1 MPKVSVIIPAYNS
14 MNYLPETMAS
24 LFAQTFD
31 DFEAIIVNDGSDD
44 DIETWV
50 AQNLKDRRVKLV
62 SQDNQGAPVARN
74 TGIAN
79 AKGEYIAFLDA
90 DDLWEATK
98 LEKQVQIL
106 DQNPEVGLVYTWV
119 TYINEQGTSSGRIVK
134 NQVEGDV
141 WVRIVQRNIIDC
153 GSVPLVRHQCLETL
167 GAFDP
172 SLSSGQDWDLWIR
185 IASDYQFAAIK
196 EPLVYYRQHQ
206 NNKSK
211 NYHKKIQNFQ
221 RIIEKAFQHAPY
233 ELLYLR
239 NRSYGYI
246 NLCIAWK
253 SLQSSD
259 QDYKQASYFRRQA
272 LLHYPQLFFNI
283 EYIRLSIAIMLMS
296 CFGPGGYRK
305 FLSLFYTMRRRANLI
320 LLNFTPN

>member
-1 MPKVSVIIPAYNS
+1 MPKVSIIIPAYNS
-14 MNYLPETMAS
+14 MTYLPETMAS
-24 LFAQTFD
+24 LFAQTFN

-44 DIETWV
+44 DIEIWV

-62 SQDNQGAPVARN
+62 SQDNQGAPRARN
-74 TGIAN
+74 TGIAY
-79 AKGEYIAFLDA
+79 AQGEYIAFLDA
-90 DDLWEATK
+90 DDLWETTK

-119 TYINEQGTSSGRIVK
+119 TYINEQGKSSGRIVK

-141 WVRIVQRNIIDC
+141 WPRVVQKNIIEC
-153 GSVPLVRHQCLETL
+153 GSVPLVRRQCFETV
-167 GAFDP
+167 GVFDP
-172 SLSSGQDWDLWIR
+172 FLSSGQDWDLWIR
-185 IASDYQFAAIK
+185 IASRYQFAAIK

-211 NYHKKIQNFQ
+211 NYHKTIQDF
-221 RIIEKAFQHAPY
+221 RCIIEKAFQNAPY

-259 QDYKQASYFRRQA
+259 CDYEQASYFRHQA
-272 LLHYPQLFFNI
+272 LLHYPQLLFDR
-283 EYIRLSIAIMLMS
+283 EYIRLSIALALMRW
-296 CFGPGGYRK
+296 FGPDGYQK
-305 FLSLFYTMRRRANLI
+305 FLSLFYTVRRSANI
-320 LLNFTPN
+320 S